1 MATAKKKTNYALYE
15 LKNLEKY
22 LQQLQNYLD
31 KNAPDTFE
39 DRIERIPTKY
49 GATIRVISSI
59 EQQLKAFTETLQK
72 LPAIVAEVNA
82 LRKSLN
88 EEKVEKEVRGNEEI
102 PGFMEDATEDEGV
115 NEGVSDGVNND
126 VEDIEPMLEEKP
138 LPQLPVSTTE
148 WGHLYADEPDDF
160 EE

>member
-1 MATAKKKTNYALYE
+1 MATQKKKTNYASYE
-15 LKNLEKY
+15 LANLEKY

-49 GATIRVISSI
+49 GTTIRVISSI
-59 EQQLKAFTETLQK
+59 EQQLKAFTDTLQK
-72 LPAIVAEVNA
+72 LPAIVAEVNS

-88 EEKVEKEVRGNEEI
+88 EEKVDKEVRGNEDI
-102 PGFMEDATEDEGV
+102 PGFMEDATEEDDDALPKSA
-115 NEGVSDGVNND
+115 NTDID
-126 VEDIEPMLEEKP
+126 DIEQIIETKSR
-138 LPQLPVSTTE
+138 PQLPVSTTE
-148 WGHLYADEPDDF
+148 WGHLYNEEPDDF

>member
-1 MATAKKKTNYALYE
+1 MATAKKKTNYSSYE
-15 LKNLEKY
+15 LKSLEKY
-22 LQQLQNYLD
+22 LSQLQNYLD

-49 GATIRVISSI
+49 GTTIRVISSI

-88 EEKVEKEVRGNEEI
+88 EEKVDKEVRGHEDI
-102 PGFMEDATEDEGV
+102 PGFMEDSSDEEDTSPEIKQ
-115 NEGVSDGVNND
+115 NLET
-126 VEDIEPMLEEKP
+126 EDIEPIIEKKSNLK
-138 LPQLPVSTTE
+138 LPSSTTE
-148 WGHLYADEPDDF
+148 WEHLYVDESEDF